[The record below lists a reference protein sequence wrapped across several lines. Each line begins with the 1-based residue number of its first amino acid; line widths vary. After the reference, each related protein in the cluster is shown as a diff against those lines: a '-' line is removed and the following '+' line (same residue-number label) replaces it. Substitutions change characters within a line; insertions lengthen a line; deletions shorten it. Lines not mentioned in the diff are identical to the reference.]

1 MKSYEQKILAWNG
14 ADFHELAAS
23 MDQEEI
29 RSMARILFE
38 ETFNPYF
45 DTASPEA
52 VISNYT
58 SYMAFEAEMAND
70 EDLAYTI
77 YDLMD
82 AMN

>member
-1 MKSYEQKILAWNG
+1 
-14 ADFHELAAS
+14 
-23 MDQEEI
+23 
-29 RSMARILFE
+29 MARILFE

-70 EDLAYTI
+70 ETLACII
-77 YDLMD
+77 YDLLD
-82 AMN
+82 AMD